1 VSFRWQVP
9 PLFRRSVKFPFWNLV
24 HTNTVSIPKNHLS
37 LRVKMQ
43 AQADLI
49 MKPVSDSKIPHVLT
63 VAGSDSGGGAGIQA
77 DLKACAARRVYCST
91 VITAVTAQNTV
102 GVQVQFDF
110 QFHNNHNDNS
120 SVSF

>member
-1 VSFRWQVP
+1 
-9 PLFRRSVKFPFWNLV
+9 V
-24 HTNTVSIPKNHLS
+24 HANTDPNPKNHLS

-43 AQADLI
+43 AQAETV
-49 MKPVSDSKIPHVLT
+49 MKPVSDNKIPHVLT

-110 QFHNNHNDNS
+110 NFMTIISLLFHFSREGFRNDNYS
-120 SVSF
+120 T